1 MIGIQKYIF
10 FSIFECDK
18 HPDVPLMSIKACTE
32 DFIRSTQI
40 KFTIFRLCGIMQ
52 AIIGNYAIPILEQR
66 SVFGTTDGTRTTY
79 MDKQDIARITLA
91 ALRRPETNGKTLN
104 LAGPKAW
111 TTEEVID
118 LCEKFSEGSKAKVIK
133 VPVWLLNA
141 TRKFLSC
148 FQWARDASDRLAFT
162 DIVKKNSVIAAD
174 MDETY
179 ELLGLNPSNTLTLDT
194 YLGDYYNKI
203 IK

>member
-1 MIGIQKYIF
+1 MG
-10 FSIFECDK
+10 
-18 HPDVPLMSIKACTE
+18 
-32 DFIRSTQI
+32 
-40 KFTIFRLCGIMQ
+40 
-52 AIIGNYAIPILEQR
+52 
-66 SVFGTTDGTRTTY
+66 
-79 MDKQDIARITLA
+79 
-91 ALRRPETNGKTLN
+91 
-104 LAGPKAW
+104 
-111 TTEEVID
+111 
-118 LCEKFSEGSKAKVIK
+118 GSKAKVIK

-179 ELLGLNPSNTLTLDT
+179 KLLGLNPSNTLTLDT

-203 IK
+203 IKKLKEVGAESRQTDFYV